1 MKILTE
7 QNFPNMCYHF
17 KSILMGVVFAA
28 SFHAPASALNTET
41 ASYAATK
48 TTILVGTQDNI
59 DDLLYAITWN
69 GKDKIEYLT
78 QTNVTHK
85 MPSWLA
91 LHPTDKMLLVIY
103 EDGAKYQNFKI
114 GKDGKL
120 TAEFKA
126 MKSGP
131 GPSSGFGTF
140 SKDGKYMVFVNYPNG
155 GYHVVRYLADGTS
168 YPIPQKE
175 NLDDPNRYL
184 GPNPS
189 HASHPHQFVE
199 HPKLD
204 IGYIPN
210 LATNLTSFYHF
221 KGGKMTFQGSL
232 KVDGGPRHMV
242 INKEGTFGWV
252 LTETSC
258 MIQPVKIDRQT
269 GKLTYNGKPVAITQA
284 DRAVGAGAEI
294 LLSYDE
300 RMIVASNRQTEG
312 HQNDYLTTFEV
323 DSGRLTKPTTYDTDG
338 QVIRGMAFNKDSTL
352 LVFGHETNGT
362 IGMFGRDLETNKLT
376 LLTPH
381 MLNLT
386 AAAKINSPSFPSSF
400 VFLD

>member
-1 MKILTE
+1 
-7 QNFPNMCYHF
+7 MCCHF
-17 KSILMGVVFAA
+17 KSILMALVFAA

-41 ASYAATK
+41 ASNAAAK
-48 TTILVGTQDNI
+48 PTILVGTQDNI
-59 DDLLYAITWN
+59 DDLVYAITWN

-78 QTNVTHK
+78 QTNVTHE

-91 LHPTDKMLLVIY
+91 LHPTDKKKLLVIY
-103 EDGAKYQNFKI
+103 EDSAKHQNFKI
-114 GKDGKL
+114 GKDGRL

-140 SKDGKYMVFVNYPNG
+140 SKDGKYMVFVDYPNG
-155 GYHVVRYLADGTS
+155 GYHVARYLTDGTS

-189 HASHPHQFVE
+189 HPSHPHQFVE

-204 IGYIPN
+204 VGYIPN

-221 KGGKMTFQGSL
+221 KDGKMTFQGSL
-232 KVDGGPRHMV
+232 NVDGGPRHMV

-252 LTETSC
+252 LTEVSC
-258 MIQPVKIDRQT
+258 LIQPVKIDRQT
-269 GKLTYNGKPVAITQA
+269 GKLTYNGSPVAITQA
-284 DRAVGAGAEI
+284 NQAVGAGADI
-294 LLSYDE
+294 LLSHDE
-300 RMIVASNRQTEG
+300 RMIAASNRQTKA

-323 DSGRLTKPTTYDTDG
+323 DSDSGRLTKPTTYDTNG
-338 QVIRGMAFNKDSTL
+338 QVIWGMAFNKIRRCSSSDTKLMARSECSD
-352 LVFGHETNGT
+352 ETWRQT
-362 IGMFGRDLETNKLT
+362 
-376 LLTPH
+376 
-381 MLNLT
+381 
-386 AAAKINSPSFPSSF
+386 S
-400 VFLD
+400 

>member
-1 MKILTE
+1 
-7 QNFPNMCYHF
+7 MCCHF
-17 KSILMGVVFAA
+17 KSILMALVFAA
-28 SFHAPASALNTET
+28 FFHAPASALNTNT
-41 ASYAATK
+41 TSNAAAK

-59 DDLLYAITWN
+59 DDLVYAITWN

-85 MPSWLA
+85 VPSWLA
-91 LHPTDKMLLVIY
+91 LHPTDKKKLLVIY
-103 EDGAKYQNFKI
+103 EDSAKHQNFKI
-114 GKDGKL
+114 GEDGKL

-140 SKDGKYMVFVNYPNG
+140 SKDGKYMVFVDYPNG
-155 GYHVVRYLADGTS
+155 GYHVARYLADGTS

-189 HASHPHQFVE
+189 HLSHPHQFVE
-199 HPKLD
+199 HPRLD
-204 IGYIPN
+204 VSYIPN

-221 KGGKMTFQGSL
+221 KDGKMTSQGSL

-242 INKEGTFGWV
+242 VNKEGTFGWI
-252 LTETSC
+252 LTEISC
-258 MIQPVKIDRQT
+258 MIQPVKIDET
-269 GKLTYNGKPVAITQA
+269 GVLAYNGKPVAITQA
-284 DRAVGAGAEI
+284 NQAVGAGAEI
-294 LLSYDE
+294 LLSHDG
-300 RMIVASNRQTEG
+300 RTIVASNRQTEG
-312 HQNDYLTTFEV
+312 HQTDYLTTFEV
-323 DSGRLTKPTTYDTDG
+323 DSEGRLTKPTTYDTNG

-352 LVFGHETNGT
+352 LVFGHEANGT

-376 LLTPH
+376 LLTPQ

-386 AAAKINSPSFPSSF
+386 AAAKIQSPASPSSF